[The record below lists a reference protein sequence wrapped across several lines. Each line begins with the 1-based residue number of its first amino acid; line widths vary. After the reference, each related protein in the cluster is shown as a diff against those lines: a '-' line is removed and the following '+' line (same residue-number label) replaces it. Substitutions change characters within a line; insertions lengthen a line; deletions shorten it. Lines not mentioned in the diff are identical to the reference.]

1 MTLIESI
8 SLFITFVCVFV
19 IVSFLNKDI
28 EDLRYHINQIRE
40 IDLEVAKIVD
50 DNFDIV
56 DRQIEALKGPTYGPI
71 LEDDE

>member
-1 MTLIESI
+1 MTLIESV

-28 EDLRYHINQIRE
+28 ENLRYHINQIKE
-40 IDLEVAKIVD
+40 TDLEVAKIVD

-56 DRQIEALKGPTYGPI
+56 DRQIEALKGPIYGPM